1 MSVSS
6 LKTALRDAALIV
18 VSILIAFALDAWWD
32 GRSRAA
38 EEREALT
45 ALSAELAASRAELD
59 SVMAFNVRQIQ
70 RIDRHLNGRFNPDE
84 EPEDLDAF
92 SGGLTFDP
100 SIGAIEAI
108 LAGGLDRVTSLEL
121 RAAIAAWPGVL
132 REIEVDQWIMVD
144 RYNALED
151 ALVTRGFHL
160 DVRNARRE
168 LGVVSRSTWVRL
180 AADSLVRQR
189 MSALGGSIGGLL
201 FELEDVEAR
210 LADLEGLVEGEL
222 GDR

>member
-1 MSVSS
+1 LSVSS
-6 LKTALRDAALIV
+6 LKTALRDAVLIV

-32 GRSRAA
+32 GQSKAA

-45 ALSAELAASRAELD
+45 ALKAELAASRAELD
-59 SVMAFNVRQIQ
+59 SVMAFNVRQIK
-70 RIDRHLNGRFNPDE
+70 RVDRYLDGRFNAEADGE
-84 EPEDLDAF
+84 VLDVF

-132 REIEVDQWIMVD
+132 REIDVDQWIMVD
-144 RYNALED
+144 RYNALQD
-151 ALVTRGFHL
+151 VLVTQGFYL
-160 DVRNARRE
+160 DVMKARRNSQAM
-168 LGVVSRSTWVRL
+168 SRTMWMRL
-180 AADSLVRQR
+180 AADPLVRQR
-189 MSALGGSIGGLL
+189 VAALGGGIGGLM
-201 FELEDVEAR
+201 FELADVEAR

-222 GDR
+222 GNR

>member
-1 MSVSS
+1 M
-6 LKTALRDAALIV
+6 LIV

-45 ALSAELAASRAELD
+45 ALSAELAASRTELD
-59 SVMAFNVRQIQ
+59 SVMAFNVRQILH
-70 RIDRHLNGRFNPDE
+70 IDRYLDGRINPE
-84 EPEDLDAF
+84 TYGEVLDAF

-108 LAGGLDRVTSLEL
+108 LAGGLDRVTSVEL

-144 RYNALED
+144 RYNALQD
-151 ALVTRGFHL
+151 ALVTRGLYL
-160 DVRNARRE
+160 DVMQPRRNSQA
-168 LGVVSRSTWVRL
+168 LSRTTWTRL

-189 MSALGGSIGGLL
+189 MAALGGGIGGLM

-210 LADLEGLVEGEL
+210 LADLEDLVEKEL
-222 GDR
+222 GSR